1 MPPLAELDLS
11 RPSSL
16 LLVAVIAVNL
26 LLPVAHFWPG
36 DAQAAALIGEAPA
49 DRTATSRSATSGGDE
64 TASDGSGA
72 AAPPPVAGSE
82 APSAAGTAVIL
93 PVELVQVPA
102 YARRVPAVPPAAPV
116 CRAWGPFAEAQE
128 ARAMAAR
135 LALDGDFRVF
145 ESEEADSPD
154 YLVTLLVPGG
164 RAAVGETV
172 QRLETHEVDSYLLDR
187 EGAVLAAGV
196 FSARA
201 RAESRSRQLAEL
213 GFEATV
219 EPLSRTRRSYHLL
232 ARVPRQHRA
241 EIPPIGAC
249 GDIAPPSQFL

>member
-49 DRTATSRSATSGGDE
+49 DQSAASGGDE
-64 TASDGSGA
+64 TASGGPA
-72 AAPPPVAGSE
+72 ASAKPPAAEPEAPP
-82 APSAAGTAVIL
+82 AAVTL

-102 YARRVPAVPPAAPV
+102 YARRVVPAVPPAAPV
-116 CRAWGPFAEAQE
+116 CRAWGPFSAAEE

-145 ESEEADSPD
+145 ESQEADSPD

-172 QRLETHEVDSYLLDR
+172 QRLETHDVDSYLLDR

-232 ARVPRQHRA
+232 ARVPRQHQT
-241 EIPPIGAC
+241 EIPPVGAC
-249 GDIAPPSQFL
+249 GDIAPPPQFL